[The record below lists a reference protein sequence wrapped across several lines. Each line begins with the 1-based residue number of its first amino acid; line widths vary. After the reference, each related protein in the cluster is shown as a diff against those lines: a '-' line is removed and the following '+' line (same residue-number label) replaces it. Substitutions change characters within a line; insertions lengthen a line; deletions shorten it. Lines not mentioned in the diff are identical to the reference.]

1 MMEPFLWSLL
11 SIYLRG
17 LNTVYVSPVKVCA
30 ITVHSLQK
38 PTHLRVFLMRES
50 PGDAPALAYP
60 TLRAALGLSL
70 LDKRTPDI
78 GVAVP
83 GSGTGG
89 DGVQLRTSLPAA
101 SGRGKLSHVR
111 TDGDCGHKL
120 NPGQGFR
127 IAPSAHRT
135 ASAPAGKTRL
145 HSPDG
150 RRLTT
155 CRCPNRLAQDR
166 GRQPTAAE
174 TGSKMAAPETK
185 RKCAEAVR
193 ISDRTKL
200 FQVLGQF
207 RALGSL
213 TSLHLDT
220 SKF

>member
-17 LNTVYVSPVKVCA
+17 LDIVYVSPVKVCA
-30 ITVHSLQK
+30 ITVHSPQK
-38 PTHLRVFLMRES
+38 PTHIRVFQMRAS

-60 TLRAALGLSL
+60 TLRVALGLSL
-70 LDKRTPDI
+70 LDKGTSDI
-78 GVAVP
+78 RVAVP

-101 SGRGKLSHVR
+101 SGRGLSHVR
-111 TDGDCGHKL
+111 TDGDCSHKL

-135 ASAPAGKTRL
+135 ASAPARKTRL
-145 HSPDG
+145 HSPEG

-166 GRQPTAAE
+166 GCKPTAAE

-185 RKCAEAVR
+185 RKCAEAVP

-213 TSLHLDT
+213 ATSPHLDT
-220 SKF
+220 SRF

>member
-30 ITVHSLQK
+30 ITVHSPQK
-38 PTHLRVFLMRES
+38 PLKSLPDEGEPRRCS
-50 PGDAPALAYP
+50 S

-70 LDKRTPDI
+70 LDNGTLDI
-78 GVAVP
+78 RVAVP

-101 SGRGKLSHVR
+101 SGRGKLSHLR

-120 NPGQGFR
+120 NPGQCFR
-127 IAPSAHRT
+127 TAPSAHRT

-145 HSPDG
+145 HSPAG

-166 GRQPTAAE
+166 GRKPTAAE

-185 RKCAEAVR
+185 RKCAEDVP

-213 TSLHLDT
+213 ATSLHLDT
-220 SKF
+220 LKF

>member
-1 MMEPFLWSLL
+1 MP
-11 SIYLRG
+11 
-17 LNTVYVSPVKVCA
+17 
-30 ITVHSLQK
+30 
-38 PTHLRVFLMRES
+38 S
-50 PGDAPALAYP
+50 PGLPHTSDCSRTVTARQRDIRHKSCGAGVRNRRRRGTAE
-60 TLRAALGLSL
+60 
-70 LDKRTPDI
+70 DKSPCSI
-78 GVAVP
+78 
-83 GSGTGG
+83 
-89 DGVQLRTSLPAA
+89 
-101 SGRGKLSHVR
+101 SHVR
-111 TDGDCGHKL
+111 TDGDSGHKL

-145 HSPDG
+145 HSPEG

-166 GRQPTAAE
+166 GRKPTAAE

-185 RKCAEAVR
+185 RKCAELVPM
-193 ISDRTKL
+193 SDRTKL

-213 TSLHLDT
+213 ATSPHLDT